1 MKKIIPSIVYCPR
14 NLTYFNNVRTN
25 VKAFFFHSN

>member
-1 MKKIIPSIVYCPR
+1 MKKSIPSIVYCPR

-25 VKAFFFHSN
+25 VKAFFFP